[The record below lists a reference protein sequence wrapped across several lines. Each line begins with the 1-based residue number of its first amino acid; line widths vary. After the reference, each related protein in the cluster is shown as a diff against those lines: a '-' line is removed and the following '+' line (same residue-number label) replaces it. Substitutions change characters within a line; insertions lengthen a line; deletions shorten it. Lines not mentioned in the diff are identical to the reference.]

1 MTREVRILLAELLGT
16 MILVIAGCG
25 TAILAGDVV
34 GGTLGIALGFGLG
47 LLVVAYSFGQISGG
61 HVNPAVTV
69 GMIIAGKTEAKDAA
83 WYIIGQVLGAVAG
96 AGIIFL
102 IANDLPGFSTAD
114 PVGGGPGFA
123 TNGWGDRSP
132 GGFGFLPMVLA
143 ETILTGVLMWSV
155 LGTTT
160 RKFSPAASG
169 LAVGMSLTVI
179 HLISIPITN
188 TSVNP
193 ARSIGVA
200 IFNSDA
206 LAQVAAFI
214 VFPILGALI
223 AAYAW
228 MALYTDDEE
237 AEEPAAA

>member
-1 MTREVRILLAELLGT
+1 
-16 MILVIAGCG
+16 MIV
-25 TAILAGDVV
+25 
-34 GGTLGIALGFGLG
+34 
-47 LLVVAYSFGQISGG
+47 
-61 HVNPAVTV
+61 
-69 GMIIAGKTEAKDAA
+69 AGKTPAKDGA
-83 WYIIGQVLGAVAG
+83 WYVIGQVLGAVAG
-96 AGIIFL
+96 AAIIFL
-102 IANDLPGFSTAD
+102 IANDLPDFSTAD
-114 PVGGGPGFA
+114 PAGGGPGFA

-132 GGFGFLPMVLA
+132 GGYGLLPMILA

-160 RKFSPAASG
+160 KKFSPAAGG

-193 ARSIGVA
+193 ARSLGVA
-200 IFNSDA
+200 IFNTDA
-206 LAQVAAFI
+206 LAQVVAFI

-228 MALYTDDEE
+228 MALKPDADFDEE
-237 AEEPAAA
+237 VEAAA